1 MTENRLIEILTLENQ
16 FEANRMRIV
25 LEEQKIPFI
34 IKEYSDLEYGNIK
47 GKRGWGRLESYK
59 EYEQDIL
66 DLYKQGFQS
75 KPVNEQFTDET
86 KDDGEQDTYEA
97 SKINRGKKSKTK
109 EIILVVLLLSTSFL
123 GFKVYD
129 LNRIINRPSIDKNF
143 THIHGRYSFRMQ
155 WKSSGKDYLLEED
168 EHGTGLFN
176 KISFSDPK
184 GILVFLAFDED
195 QDGIREKTIM
205 FDTNKDTLGITY
217 DQNGDGIGD
226 KSTIRFNKDFNLTF
240 QDINFDRKCDSVFVN
255 HKSYSVEQFM
265 EKLK

>member
-16 FEANRMRIV
+16 FEANRMKVV
-25 LEEQKIPFI
+25 LKEQKIPFI
-34 IKEYSDLEYGNIK
+34 IKEYTDLEYGNIK

-66 DLYKQGFQS
+66 DLNQQGFRS
-75 KPVNEQFTDET
+75 KLINEELTNETNDGNEQN
-86 KDDGEQDTYEA
+86 TYEA
-97 SKINRGKKSKTK
+97 SEIKQSKKSKTK
-109 EIILVVLLLSTSFL
+109 EIIIVVLLLSTSFL

-129 LNRIINRPSIDKNF
+129 LNRIINRPSLDKNF

-176 KISFSDPK
+176 KISFFDPK

-217 DQNGDGIGD
+217 DKNGDGIGD
-226 KSTIRFNKDFNLTF
+226 KSTTRFNKDFYLTLL
-240 QDINFDRKCDSVFVN
+240 DINFDRKCDSVFIN
-255 HKSYSVEQFM
+255 HKSYSMKQFM
-265 EKLK
+265 QLFK